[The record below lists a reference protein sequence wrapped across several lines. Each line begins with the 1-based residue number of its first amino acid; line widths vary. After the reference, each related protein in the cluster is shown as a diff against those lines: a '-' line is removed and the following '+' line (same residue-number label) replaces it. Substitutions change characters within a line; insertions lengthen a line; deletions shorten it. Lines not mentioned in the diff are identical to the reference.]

1 MLFVET
7 SVFSALRDDWL
18 SDEEYRRLQSY
29 LIEYPDAGDLIRGS
43 GGIRKVRWAAKGKG
57 KSGGVRVIYYW
68 AKAPSHVYL
77 LTLYG
82 KSEQA
87 DIDRATLKRISD
99 KLEFIDK

>member
-7 SVFSALRDDWL
+7 SAFSAQRDDWL
-18 SDEEYRRLQSY
+18 SDEEYRGLQSY
-29 LIEYPDAGDLIRGS
+29 LIEHPDAGDIIRGS

-68 AKAPSHVYL
+68 AKVPAHVYL

-82 KSEQA
+82 KSERA
-87 DIDRATLKRISD
+87 DIDRATLKRIAA